1 MKNSMEDRIKS
12 EAWATGRITNQDLV
26 CRDCS
31 SKYDDRIKLGNTST
45 CKEYK
50 EKPNKVLLGGKC
62 DKYKKEVNDE
72 NSV

>member
-12 EAWATGRITNQDLV
+12 EARAITRVTNQDLV
-26 CRDCS
+26 CKDCS
-31 SKYDDRIKLGNTST
+31 NKYDDRIKLGNTST
-45 CKEYK
+45 CKEYRD
-50 EKPNKVLLGGKC
+50 KPNKVLLGGKC